1 MLASGRV
8 SWSVNDRVRVYRRRN
23 GGCGLLEEPED
34 GQVGRDD
41 VDHRDYDVDHYARQL
56 RQTFASRLVCAF
68 TPDENDAVFADPDQ
82 MTLFMPAVTSIR
94 TVLETKVQE
103 VGQG

>member
-1 MLASGRV
+1 M
-8 SWSVNDRVRVYRRRN
+8 
-23 GGCGLLEEPED
+23 LEEPED

-82 MTLFMPAVTSIR
+82 MTLFMPAVTTIR

-103 VGQG
+103 VGQVESLGRDQFPVCRDPLGIGKR